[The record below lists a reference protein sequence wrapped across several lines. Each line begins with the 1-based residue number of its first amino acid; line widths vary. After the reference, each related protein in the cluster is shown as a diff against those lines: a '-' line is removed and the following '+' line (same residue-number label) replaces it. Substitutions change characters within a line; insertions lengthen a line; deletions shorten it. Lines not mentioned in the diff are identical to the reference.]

1 MSIDTIYLKETNTI
15 HGDGIQKVYSF
26 PNGYGASVVKHKGSY
41 GGKSGLWELA
51 VLKDNE
57 LCYTTDI
64 TSDVM
69 GHLNDPEVDRILNQ
83 ISELTDANVY
93 CEWGCGDTVED
104 CTGYKCWER

>member
-1 MSIDTIYLKETNTI
+1 MSVDTIYLKETNTI

-41 GGKSGLWELA
+41 GFNDNKWELA

-64 TSDVM
+64 TSDVI
-69 GHLNDPEVDRILNQ
+69 GHLNDPEVDAVLKQIELISVAHPLNHHGH
-83 ISELTDANVY
+83 TFVRYDA
-93 CEWGCGDTVED
+93 
-104 CTGYKCWER
+104 